1 MPIIKLTILMLMYK
15 ITAAVAQPITDEK
28 IVGVIEQMSDT
39 FKVLLAILFSISVM
53 LIIGITLI
61 IKISNMGMMYR

>member
-15 ITAAVAQPITDEK
+15 ITAAVAQPIADEK